1 MEFKRGSRR
10 SPLLTHHPYHRRDD
24 RVAVDTLPSRQ
35 QEVLRATVH
44 HYVDTIEPVGSRTL
58 VQRFGLKASSATVR
72 SAMGALEQR
81 GLLTQ
86 PHTSAGR
93 VPSARGY
100 RHYVDC
106 LLPKPGAAAQHLEQ
120 ELTQISLRWAA
131 LDDLLL
137 QMARRLTDFT
147 GLMSLITRPSRITP
161 SLQAVR
167 LVCSGERLLVMLV
180 ESGNQAS
187 HLNLRLPHGSGH
199 QLDAMETWT
208 RRQLDNSA
216 DGSLDWNSLPWQ
228 LQPFGRVLEDA
239 ISSHQQLKH
248 AEKSSALVHGVSRL
262 IAQPEFTDSSRVRP
276 LLELVDQRPGALVP
290 ADHHPERGVWIGAEH
305 PEKALQP
312 CSVVQAPYRSG
323 SEGVGHVALIGPMRM
338 AYATGLAA
346 VRSVARAL
354 EHLLT

>member
-1 MEFKRGSRR
+1 M
-10 SPLLTHHPYHRRDD
+10 
-24 RVAVDTLPSRQ
+24 DTLPNRQ

-131 LDDLLL
+131 LDDLLQ

-147 GLMSLITRPSRITP
+147 GLMSLITRPHRSTP

-167 LVCSGERLLVMLV
+167 LVCSGDRLLVMLV
-180 ESGNQAS
+180 ESSNQAS

-199 QLDAMETWT
+199 QLEAMETWT
-208 RRQLDNSA
+208 RRQLDSST
-216 DGSLDWNSLPWQ
+216 DGSLDWNSLPLQ

-239 ISSHQQLKH
+239 ISSHQQLKQ
-248 AEKSSALVHGVSRL
+248 AEETSALVHGVSRL
-262 IAQPEFTDSSRVRP
+262 IAQPECIDSSLVRP

-290 ADHHPERGVWIGAEH
+290 ADHPPVRGVWIGEEH
-305 PEKALQP
+305 PEQALQQF
-312 CSVVQAPYRSG
+312 SVVQAPYRSG
-323 SEGVGHVALIGPMRM
+323 SEGIGHVALIGPMRM

-346 VRSVARAL
+346 ARSVARAL
-354 EHLLT
+354 ERLLS